1 MKTYQEL
8 NNTAADLFRLM
19 DLLVPNSLPS
29 DIVLLEE
36 NIEEI
41 KETFEKA
48 TSLNIFGRLED
59 LLFESG
65 EEKTKGLIKR
75 ILINFE
81 DNKRSWDLYYNR
93 KTFLKAEHSVFLYR
107 NVELKM
113 LIHKTNSLIVNTLQE
128 IRNFNSHYFKSEIK
142 SEILDRLYD
151 SENSIKATIISEN
164 TKENRAE
171 KLAFGFIEEKIIK
184 YVNELLSIEIDIKGG
199 WGDFNSQIILSKYDS
214 DDENFPKFED
224 RLNLDFCM
232 FESKEAQYFE
242 KLKNAEEEIILAFPN
257 ESAELQL
264 LAIHQLEA
272 ILNNLSDTLNL
283 IVAAH
288 QAFLDDEINA
298 NEFWVEIETI
308 FHFPES
314 DKVLLEANN
323 LRLLANAMLKRT
335 DKLAHLLDKIKS
347 IFNSPK
353 KSQAVDDSILN
364 GTVSQSEKDTLNI
377 GILKKS
383 LKDYGFFDLPL
394 VKALEPEKLTK
405 LIYELHS
412 NEIPFCIAML
422 DYLGFLKNLRKVNFN
437 TKKEMYDYLAIIF
450 YTAVRTI
457 KGNVAVLDDFSKENR
472 ARYTAHNFKQ
482 QVITDYQRL
491 K

>member
-1 MKTYQEL
+1 
-8 NNTAADLFRLM
+8 
-19 DLLVPNSLPS
+19 
-29 DIVLLEE
+29 
-36 NIEEI
+36 
-41 KETFEKA
+41 
-48 TSLNIFGRLED
+48 
-59 LLFESG
+59 
-65 EEKTKGLIKR
+65 
-75 ILINFE
+75 
-81 DNKRSWDLYYNR
+81 
-93 KTFLKAEHSVFLYR
+93 
-107 NVELKM
+107 
-113 LIHKTNSLIVNTLQE
+113 
-128 IRNFNSHYFKSEIK
+128 
-142 SEILDRLYD
+142 
-151 SENSIKATIISEN
+151 
-164 TKENRAE
+164 
-171 KLAFGFIEEKIIK
+171 
-184 YVNELLSIEIDIKGG
+184 
-199 WGDFNSQIILSKYDS
+199 
-214 DDENFPKFED
+214 
-224 RLNLDFCM
+224 M